1 MLPKRRV
8 RPIKI
13 PVIHWIDPSEAV
25 VVELHSQDVLEG
37 EQTACIIKQ
46 VISFVQ
52 VYTFAISLL
61 QSDRAVLH
69 DVTAYDHC
77 FGLVVVVILCD
88 CTDESSYL
96 TEWVSVAGTNI
107 CVHRNLWH
115 KCAKRS
121 FVPKFGAVAVCWSN
135 LSGLINEGKSV
146 GVVWIDLLGQSCV
159 VTLNP
164 YQTCVCCTCSRDS
177 VKRIV
182 RDRNALAAIV

>member
-8 RPIKI
+8 RPIEI

-77 FGLVVVVILCD
+77 FGVVVVVILYD
-88 CTDESSYL
+88 CTDESIYFVVIEVGKKLKTRLCSQR
-96 TEWVSVAGTNI
+96 
-107 CVHRNLWH
+107 HFWH
-115 KCAKRS
+115 KCLKRS
-121 FVPKFGAVAVCWSN
+121 FVPKFSAVALCWSN
-135 LSGLINEGKSV
+135 LPGLINEGKAV
-146 GVVWIDLLGQSCV
+146 GVVLIDLLGQSCV

-164 YQTCVCCTCSRDS
+164 DQTCVR
-177 VKRIV
+177 
-182 RDRNALAAIV
+182 